1 MLYQL
6 EYRWEANQIWEL
18 ALFTDTGTVSAPGE
32 GLDFSTL
39 KWDYGFGLR
48 FKNFQS
54 VLIRMDLAWSD
65 ETWRFLFRSSA
76 SF

>member
-6 EYRWEANQIWEL
+6 EYRWEPNQIWEL
-18 ALFTDTGTVSAPGE
+18 ALFTDTGTVSEPGE
-32 GLDFSTL
+32 DLRVSTL
-39 KWDYGFGLR
+39 KWDYGVGMR

-54 VLIRMDLAWSD
+54 VLVRIDVAWSD
-65 ETWRFLFRSSA
+65 ETWRFFFRTSA